1 MEDNNRDIVLENFVA
16 KQKLKKTLNK
26 IRNSISTY
34 MKMLH
39 SRNVFDKCSYDQKT
53 FLDYFKT
60 KKEYLYFAANGRIK
74 DPKQWRERWKTYV
87 DEFNEKSD
95 ALTAAIN
102 KKFKGII
109 PEIKE
114 IKALKTT
121 GNIKVEFAKKEK

>member
-1 MEDNNRDIVLENFVA
+1 
-16 KQKLKKTLNK
+16 
-26 IRNSISTY
+26 
-34 MKMLH
+34 MKMLS
-39 SRNVFDKCSYDQKT
+39 SRNIFDKCSYDQKT
-53 FLDYFKT
+53 FTDYFKS

-74 DPKQWRERWKTYV
+74 NPKEWREKWKTYS
-87 DEFNEKSD
+87 DEFNEKSG

-102 KKFKGII
+102 KKFKGIV